1 LQVADGFISIFVK
14 IQVDMR
20 RWYLFPLLMV
30 LFACGEKKFIP
41 DITGIEAPLSLQR
54 FEQSFFTLDTTKL
67 DESLLDLTNEYRG
80 FPQDFLFNIMG
91 TRPDAV
97 RQDIPTFI
105 RSYQPLWKEIQAKF
119 KDMTEEVNTIQYGL
133 KMVKYYFAEYKLPER
148 VITFIGPLNSYGSII
163 TPDGLAVG
171 LQLYL
176 GADHPVYQSEEGQ
189 QMYPKYI
196 SRRFDRAYIPVN
208 AIKNIIDDLYPP
220 NYADK
225 PLVEQMIEAGKRL
238 YLLDQFLPETADTLK
253 TGYTAK
259 QLEGCLDNE
268 KNIWSFFIQNNLLY
282 IVDPEMVR
290 DYMSD
295 APNTTALGEASP
307 GFIGQFVGWQIVKK
321 WMVKQKDPHNLM
333 RLMETSAKKIFEE
346 AKYKP

>member
-1 LQVADGFISIFVK
+1 
-14 IQVDMR
+14 MR
-20 RWYLFPLLMV
+20 RWYSLLLFFMLLS
-30 LFACGEKKFIP
+30 CGQQKFIP
-41 DITGIEAPLSLQR
+41 DVTDIEAPLSLQR
-54 FEQSFFTLDTTKL
+54 FEKSFFVMDTVLL
-67 DESLLDLTNEYRG
+67 DESLMELTSEYRG
-80 FPQDFLFNIMG
+80 FTQDFLFNIMG
-91 TRPDAV
+91 SRPDAV
-97 RQDIPTFI
+97 QEDIPVFI
-105 RSYQPLWKEIQAKF
+105 RSYQPLLQEVNQQFTDMTKEVNEIQ
-119 KDMTEEVNTIQYGL
+119 QGL
-133 KMVKYYFAEYKLPER
+133 KFVKYYFAEYTLPER

-163 TPDGLAVG
+163 TPDGLGVG

-176 GADHPVYQSEEGQ
+176 GKDHPLYQSEEGQ

-225 PLVEQMIEAGKRL
+225 PLIEQMVEAGKRL
-238 YLLDQFLPETADTLK
+238 YLLDQLLPETADTLK

-259 QLEGCLDNE
+259 QLEGCLENE

-282 IVDPEMVR
+282 IIDPEMVR

-295 APNTTALGEASP
+295 APNTPTLGEASP

-321 WMVKQKDPHNLM
+321 WMSQQKDPQNLV
-333 RLMETSAKKIFEE
+333 RLMETPGKKIFEE
-346 AKYKP
+346 ARYKP

>member
-1 LQVADGFISIFVK
+1 M
-14 IQVDMR
+14 MR
-20 RWYLFPLLMV
+20 RWYLLSFV
-30 LFACGEKKFIP
+30 WILFACGEKKFIP
-41 DITGIEAPLSLQR
+41 DVTGIEAPLSLQR
-54 FEQSFFTLDTTKL
+54 FEQSFFTIDTL
-67 DESLLDLTNEYRG
+67 QLEESLMELTNEYRG

-97 RQDIPTFI
+97 RQDIPAFI
-105 RSYQPLWKEIQAKF
+105 RSYQPLFKEIQPQF
-119 KDMTEEVNTIQYGL
+119 KDMSRELNTIQQGL
-133 KMVKYYFAEYKLPER
+133 RFVKHYFAEYKLPEKI
-148 VITFIGPLNSYGSII
+148 ITFIGPLNSYGSII
-163 TPDGLAVG
+163 TPDGLGVG

-176 GADHPVYQSEEGQ
+176 GSNHPIYQSEEGQ
-189 QMYPKYI
+189 QMYPKYL

-238 YLLDQFLPETADTLK
+238 YLLDHFLPETADTLK

-259 QLEGCLDNE
+259 QLEGCLENE

-282 IVDPEMVR
+282 IIDPEMVR

-295 APNTTALGEASP
+295 APNTPTLGEASP

-321 WMVKQKDPHNLM
+321 WMSKQKDPQNLM
-333 RLMETSAKKIFEE
+333 RLMDTPAKKIFEE

>member
-1 LQVADGFISIFVK
+1 
-14 IQVDMR
+14 MR
-20 RWYLFPLLMV
+20 RWYLFSCLLI
-30 LFACGEKKFIP
+30 LLACSEKKFIP
-41 DITGIEAPLSLQR
+41 DVSGIEAPLSLQR
-54 FEQSFFTLDTTKL
+54 FEQSFFNIDTAQL
-67 DESLLDLTNEYRG
+67 EESLLELTNEYRG

-97 RQDIPTFI
+97 RQDIPVFI
-105 RSYQPLWKEIQAKF
+105 RSYQPLFKEIQPQF
-119 KDMTEEVNTIQYGL
+119 NDMSRELQEIQQGL
-133 KMVKYYFAEYKLPER
+133 KIVKYYFAEYKLPEK

-176 GADHPVYQSEEGQ
+176 GANHPVYQSEEGQ

-225 PLVEQMIEAGKRL
+225 PLVEQMVEAGKRL

-259 QLEGCLDNE
+259 QLEGCLENE
-268 KNIWSFFIQNNLLY
+268 KNIWSFFVQNNLLY
-282 IVDPEMVR
+282 IIDPEMVR

-295 APNTTALGEASP
+295 APNTPTLGESSP

-321 WMVKQKDPHNLM
+321 WMAKQKDPRNLM
-333 RLMETSAKKIFEE
+333 RLMETPAKKIFEE